1 MYADG
6 THLPELSATKVEP
19 PKDFPKSLLLDNWL
33 GLLTNTRDFIPQF
46 SLWGGRVCRVS
57 LPHGFPRPMPA
68 REEQKAAAVSCVL
81 LLLKPRVLSNGICT
95 AAERG
100 QRLPSFSLFQAKRTP
115 LGRLPDILVASCSC
129 SSIRSRNPVFGFFRF
144 WLWTPPLSLGTFFPH
159 PRASKP
165 LGGDGVA

>member
-46 SLWGGRVCRVS
+46 SLWGGRECRVS

-115 LGRLPDILVASCSC
+115 RPAARYFSRILSCSIQHPIQKSC
-129 SSIRSRNPVFGFFRF
+129 FRLF
-144 WLWTPPLSLGTFFPH
+144 PFLVMDAAFIAWDVLSAPTRKQAL
-159 PRASKP
+159 RW
-165 LGGDGVA
+165 

>member
-46 SLWGGRVCRVS
+46 SLWGGRECRVS

-115 LGRLPDILVASCSC
+115 RPAARYFSRILQLQHSASDPEILFSAFSVFGYGRRLYRLGRSFRTHAQAS
-129 SSIRSRNPVFGFFRF
+129 P
-144 WLWTPPLSLGTFFPH
+144 
-159 PRASKP
+159 
-165 LGGDGVA
+165 